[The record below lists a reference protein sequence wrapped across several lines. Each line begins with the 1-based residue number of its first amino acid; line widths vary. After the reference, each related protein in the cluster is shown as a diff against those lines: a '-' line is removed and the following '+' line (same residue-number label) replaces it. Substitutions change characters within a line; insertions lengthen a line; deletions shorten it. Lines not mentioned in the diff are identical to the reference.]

1 MDIQELKKN
10 GLPLLRGLLAPPAFP
25 GPKATLVR
33 LALMVLRVKKA
44 ILAKQV
50 PPVQMALKDPP
61 ALMVLPD
68 RKATQ
73 VIQARL
79 ARLVKQVHLVQ
90 ILLFLVL
97 RVKSAQLDRKAIQV
111 MLVLKESRGKLA
123 LKALLVQTV
132 LPAQRAILANQ
143 APLVLLDRKASRV
156 RLVPK
161 VQLAQTDLKAQLV
174 LMARLELLVLTP
186 LSLARKVIQA
196 LLELTV
202 RPALKVILG
211 KLDLKE
217 FKVKLVPLEQR
228 VTLDLLVLTALKAQ
242 LAQRAI
248 LAKQV
253 PPVRMVFK
261 AQRVTLVTPAPLA
274 QIPQYLGRK
283 VQKATPAPPALMVC
297 KALWAPLGQMA
308 QLVHKASKVRLVH
321 KAQRE
326 LTALL
331 LRQQFQPMP
340 EIRPR

>member
-79 ARLVKQVHLVQ
+79 ARL
-90 ILLFLVL
+90 
-97 RVKSAQLDRKAIQV
+97 
-111 MLVLKESRGKLA
+111 
-123 LKALLVQTV
+123 
-132 LPAQRAILANQ
+132 
-143 APLVLLDRKASRV
+143 
-156 RLVPK
+156 
-161 VQLAQTDLKAQLV
+161 
-174 LMARLELLVLTP
+174 
-186 LSLARKVIQA
+186 
-196 LLELTV
+196 
-202 RPALKVILG
+202 
-211 KLDLKE
+211 
-217 FKVKLVPLEQR
+217 
-228 VTLDLLVLTALKAQ
+228 
-242 LAQRAI
+242 
-248 LAKQV
+248 AKQV

-261 AQRVTLVTPAPLA
+261 AKRVTLVTPAPLA

-283 VQKATPAPPALMVC
+283 VQKVTPAPPALMVC

-321 KAQRE
+321 KAQQA

>member
-1 MDIQELKKN
+1 
-10 GLPLLRGLLAPPAFP
+10 
-25 GPKATLVR
+25 
-33 LALMVLRVKKA
+33 
-44 ILAKQV
+44 
-50 PPVQMALKDPP
+50 
-61 ALMVLPD
+61 
-68 RKATQ
+68 
-73 VIQARL
+73 
-79 ARLVKQVHLVQ
+79 
-90 ILLFLVL
+90 
-97 RVKSAQLDRKAIQV
+97 
-111 MLVLKESRGKLA
+111 LA

-143 APLVLLDRKASRV
+143 APPVQTQLCQVPRVTQVIQAPLVLLDRKASRV

-161 VQLAQTDLKAQLV
+161 VQLAQ
-174 LMARLELLVLTP
+174 
-186 LSLARKVIQA
+186 
-196 LLELTV
+196 
-202 RPALKVILG
+202 
-211 KLDLKE
+211 
-217 FKVKLVPLEQR
+217 
-228 VTLDLLVLTALKAQ
+228 TALKAQ

-283 VQKATPAPPALMVC
+283 VQKVTPAPPALMVC